1 MGPAYKIRPDALEWL
16 APHNPRWQQRDGS
29 PHLTNIAF
37 AAALSPSM
45 LSKTMRGDQPL
56 TTKVQAHL
64 VALAMCVGAT
74 EEEARAHLF
83 ELVAQPHVAEPV
95 VAA

>member
-1 MGPAYKIRPDALEWL
+1 MGPAYKLRDNALAWF
-16 APHNPRWQQRDGS
+16 APQDPHWRRRDGQ

-37 AAALSPSM
+37 AAGLSPSM
-45 LSKTMRGDQPL
+45 LSKTVNGEQPL

-64 VALAMCVGAT
+64 VALAVHMGAT
-74 EEEARAHLF
+74 EEQARARLF
-83 ELVAQPHVAEPV
+83 EFVSTPGIVRPA